1 MEEFIGLAAVIMIF
15 GIPLSAI
22 VGGIWLKSKKISQGQ
37 LSGKDN
43 QLLMNMAK
51 ENQELKRRMENMET
65 IVNDVDID
73 LVKLNAH
80 TKGDFERKIDRMK
93 EVEKVKKDFR
103 S

>member
-1 MEEFIGLAAVIMIF
+1 MEEFTGLVAVIMAL

-22 VGGIWLKSKKISQGQ
+22 IGGVWLKGKKMAQGQ
-37 LSGKDN
+37 LSGEDK

-65 IVNDVDID
+65 IVNEVDID

-80 TKGDFERKIDRMK
+80 TKNDFEREMERMK
-93 EVEKVKKDFR
+93 EVEKVKRKA
-103 S
+103 